1 MIEIKS
7 RWKSVT
13 DREKWAARGAAEK
26 TTDDTSNVTSSG
38 RPLKTTGAQAI
49 MSDGLGA

>member
-1 MIEIKS
+1 MIRIKS

-13 DREKWAARGAAEK
+13 DRERWPARGGAKK

-38 RPLKTTGAQAI
+38 QKASGARAI
-49 MSDGLGA
+49 MSDGLGAS